1 MVNKE
6 YKSFLFVILLS
17 LIIVNTTGQI
27 FYTYENQI
35 LLFLIPLI
43 WPGLAHGSL
52 DLEIVINRGVIKGF
66 GHKILFFI
74 IYVTLII
81 CFFYFWLIF
90 PDIGFLIFLLLS
102 MIHFGISDRL
112 SKIKINR
119 IVEIIFRGMAII
131 ILPLMFHQDKTLEIF
146 QFFGLSYE
154 TLNSIQFLSNYFFYL
169 LIFFFS
175 LWIILREKS
184 KVLKFKIFF
193 EFILIIFC
201 FIYFEPII
209 SFLIYFCF
217 LHSIRHLNDEKK
229 ILNLTYK
236 DLFLKTLP
244 FTIIP
249 LVILLF
255 YILIIDLDHNKNL
268 YYTLI
273 GLSSLTIPHV
283 ILVNLLKN

>member
-17 LIIVNTTGQI
+17 LILVNTTGQI

-52 DLEIVINRGVIKGF
+52 DLEIVINRGFIKGF

-102 MIHFGISDRL
+102 IIHFGISDRL

-131 ILPLMFHQDKTLEIF
+131 ILPLKFHQDKTLEIF
-146 QFFGLSYE
+146 QFFGLSNE
-154 TLNSIQFLSNYFFYL
+154 TLNSIQFFSHYFFYL

-184 KVLKFKIFF
+184 KDLKFKIFI

-255 YILIIDLDHNKNL
+255 YILIIDLNQNKNL